1 MGLNPFADKYNKASD
16 YSCTVASKTIDTL
29 SNSILVMKQNK
40 DLMKKADTNAWLEN
54 TKKVSNNFTVLMR
67 ILDSAPLGDFG
78 VEMRLSYLKL
88 SIQHNILVLDGCKD
102 NPKIDEIIA
111 NFENMR
117 EYWINLLEKQKEQVS
132 NNTDLI

>member
-16 YSCTVASKTIDTL
+16 YSGTVASKTIDTL

-40 DLMKKADTNAWLEN
+40 EFMKKADTNVWLEN
-54 TKKVSNNFTVLMR
+54 TKKVSDNFGILMR

-78 VEMRLSYLKL
+78 VEMKLSYLKL
-88 SIQHNILVLDGCKD
+88 SIQHNIIVLDGCKD
-102 NPKIDEIIA
+102 NPKLDEIIA

-117 EYWINLLEKQKEQVS
+117 DYWINLSEEQKEQAS